1 MAIIQM
7 KKTAEGQ
14 PKQAIMA
21 ALGTEFYV
29 KTIVVVDED
38 VDIFNLADVMWAVST
53 RAKADKDVTLIH
65 GAMGAILD
73 PTSDPEDHT
82 LTKVGI
88 DATKPTGRRPL
99 VMYPKSPEY
108 SNVYSYTYKAPY
120 QVGDA
125 FTHED
130 APMKVE
136 VLAKE
141 GDNYRVRITRRKPG
155 S

>member
-1 MAIIQM
+1 MAIVQM

-29 KTIVVVDED
+29 KIVVVVDED
-38 VDIFNLADVMWAVST
+38 VDLFNLSDVTWAVST
-53 RAKADKDVTLIH
+53 RTRAEKDIMFLH

-88 DATKPTGRRPL
+88 DATKPTGRDFAQRL
-99 VMYPKSPEY
+99 EISEEQRARARKILEY
-108 SNVYSYTYKAPY
+108 AGV
-120 QVGDA
+120 
-125 FTHED
+125 
-130 APMKVE
+130 
-136 VLAKE
+136 
-141 GDNYRVRITRRKPG
+141 
-155 S
+155 